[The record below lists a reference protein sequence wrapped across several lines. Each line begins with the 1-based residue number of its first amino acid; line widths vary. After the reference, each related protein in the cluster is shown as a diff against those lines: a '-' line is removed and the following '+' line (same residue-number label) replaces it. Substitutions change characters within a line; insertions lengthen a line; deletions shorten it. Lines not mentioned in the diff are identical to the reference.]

1 MKIGKKYYIDDK
13 CLVVARFEGLVNSN
27 PPKYLFSVK
36 IGNRAHNV
44 FKPIREYREYKF
56 YHLIFG
62 IFNFN
67 K

>member
-13 CLVVARFEGLVNSN
+13 CLVVARFEGLALTN

-36 IGNRAHNV
+36 IGSRAHNV
-44 FKPIREYREYKF
+44 FKPIREYREYKI

-62 IFNFN
+62 IF
-67 K
+67 KQQ

>member
-13 CLVVARFEGLVNSN
+13 CLIVARFEGLVKAN
-27 PPKYLFSVK
+27 PPRYLFSIK
-36 IGNRAHNV
+36 IGNRIDNI

-62 IFNFN
+62 IF
-67 K
+67 KQQ